1 MRKICYISGTRA
13 DFGLIKYSL
22 QAIDQDEKLKLEVVV
37 TGMHL
42 LSEYGNTYQE
52 ILDAGLNVIGKVK
65 VVLSGESGSQMS
77 IALGDQIIGITK
89 ILERSKPDLVL
100 LLGDRGE
107 MLAGAI
113 AALHLNIPIVHIH
126 GGELSGTVDE
136 SIRHAISKLSHYHF
150 TATELSKERLIKMG
164 EVANNIFT
172 TGAPGLDEICNT
184 QLIQREALLEKY
196 DIDSKSPF
204 ILFLFHPVVQQYK
217 NVKEQLITILE
228 GLLFDNTQIL
238 ALMPNADA
246 GGSIISS
253 VLSQYKEQRKIK
265 TVVHIARLEFL
276 SLLSE
281 ADLLVG
287 NSSSG
292 IIEAASLGTPVINI
306 GDRQNLR
313 ERNNNVVD
321 VEIEKSQIINGI
333 NKARS
338 LNKYSFDNVYGDGK
352 SSQRIVELLK
362 SLAIDSKILDK
373 VNAY

>member
-13 DFGLIKYSL
+13 DFGLMKNSL
-22 QAIDQDEKLKLEVVV
+22 QAIDRDDDLDLEVIV

-42 LSEYGNTYQE
+42 LNEYGDTYQE
-52 ILDAGLNVIGKVK
+52 ILDLGLNIIGKVK
-65 VVLSGESGSQMS
+65 VSLSGESGSQMS
-77 IALGDQIIGITK
+77 IALGNQIIGFTK
-89 ILERSKPDLVL
+89 ILEKDKPDLVL

-113 AALHLNIPIVHIH
+113 VSLHLNIPIVHIH

-136 SIRHAISKLSHYHF
+136 SVRHAISKLSHYHF
-150 TATELSKERLIKMG
+150 TATKLSKERLIKMG
-164 EVANNIFT
+164 EVESNIFT
-172 TGAPGLDEICNT
+172 IGAPGLDEIYNT

-217 NVKEQLITILE
+217 SVKEQLITILD

-238 ALMPNADA
+238 AIMPNSDA
-246 GGSIISS
+246 GGGIISS
-253 VLSQYKEQRKIK
+253 VLSQYKEQKKIK

-292 IIEAASLGTPVINI
+292 IIEAASLGAPVINI

-313 ERNNNVVD
+313 ERNDNVVD

-333 NKARS
+333 NRARS
-338 LNKYSFDNVYGDGK
+338 LNKYSFGNVYGDGK